1 MESGPAHGGGF
12 RQMTRRRASASALA
26 VAAALA
32 LAACGSSGSSPPSG
46 GSSSHAPRLQVTTI
60 GYALS
65 GPANDGG
72 YYQDQAQEIT
82 KLGRQLGIKV
92 IVDQNADPNSAAV
105 LEDLAR
111 QGAQVV
117 IVDGS
122 EFTPAILAFA
132 RDPSFSSMLPL
143 MISGDP
149 PVNHT
154 YATAGGNELEAHFM
168 GGVAAGLLLEKA
180 HRNTACDVA
189 GPNVAFVQNA
199 AKAMG
204 QGLHYVNSH
213 YHFLVTYTGDF
224 NNSALA
230 ASASHALISQGCYV
244 LYPYLGGAIPAAL
257 NAATH
262 AHILSVATSFDR
274 CSSTNPPIAMDI
286 LYNPAFYLPRI
297 VQALEKGAIHRG
309 QQWQL
314 FSVGSN
320 VGIGATICNP
330 TPHEL
335 SVLATVRQKLAT
347 GAINV
352 PALIGSDI
360 QG

>member
-1 MESGPAHGGGF
+1 MELGPALGGG
-12 RQMTRRRASASALA
+12 RRRRTRRRASACALA
-26 VAAALA
+26 VATALA

-46 GSSSHAPRLQVTTI
+46 GSSSHASKLQVTTI

-72 YYQDQAQEIT
+72 YYQDQAQEII
-82 KLGRQLGIKV
+82 KLGHQLGIKV

-122 EFTPAILAFA
+122 EFTPAMLGFA
-132 RDPSFSSMLPL
+132 KDPSFSSTLPV
-143 MISGDP
+143 MVSGDP
-149 PVNHT
+149 PANHT
-154 YATAGGNELEAHFM
+154 YATVGGNELEAHFM
-168 GGVAAGLLLEKA
+168 GGVAAGLLLENA
-180 HRNTACDVA
+180 HRETACDVA
-189 GPNVAFVQNA
+189 GLNVAFVQNA
-199 AKAMG
+199 AKAME
-204 QGLHYVNSH
+204 QGLHYVNPH

-230 ASASHALISQGCYV
+230 ASASNALISQGCYV

-257 NAATH
+257 NAAAH
-262 AHILSVATSFDR
+262 AHILSVATSYDR
-274 CSSTNPPIAMDI
+274 CGSTNPPIAMDI
-286 LYNPAFYLPRI
+286 LYNPAFFLPRLL
-297 VQALEKGAIHRG
+297 QALEKGAIHRG

>member
-1 MESGPAHGGGF
+1 
-12 RQMTRRRASASALA
+12 
-26 VAAALA
+26 
-32 LAACGSSGSSPPSG
+32 
-46 GSSSHAPRLQVTTI
+46 
-60 GYALS
+60 
-65 GPANDGG
+65 
-72 YYQDQAQEIT
+72 
-82 KLGRQLGIKV
+82 
-92 IVDQNADPNSAAV
+92 
-105 LEDLAR
+105 
-111 QGAQVV
+111 
-117 IVDGS
+117 
-122 EFTPAILAFA
+122 
-132 RDPSFSSMLPL
+132 
-143 MISGDP
+143 
-149 PVNHT
+149 
-154 YATAGGNELEAHFM
+154 
-168 GGVAAGLLLEKA
+168 AAGLLLEKA

-189 GPNVAFVQNA
+189 GLNVAFVQNA
-199 AKAMG
+199 AKAME
-204 QGLHYVNSH
+204 QGLHYVNPH

-262 AHILSVATSFDR
+262 ARILSVATSFDR
-274 CSSTNPPIAMDI
+274 CGSANPPIAMDI

-352 PALIGSDI
+352 PALIGSNI

>member
-1 MESGPAHGGGF
+1 MESGPAHGDGL
-12 RQMTRRRASASALA
+12 RQMTRRRALASAFA
-26 VAAALA
+26 VATALA
-32 LAACGSSGSSPPSG
+32 LAACGSAGSSPPSG
-46 GSSSHAPRLQVTTI
+46 GSSSLQVTTI

-82 KLGRQLGIKV
+82 KLGHQLGITV

-122 EFTPAILAFA
+122 EFTPAMLAFA
-132 RDPSFSSMLPL
+132 RDPSFSSTLPL
-143 MISGDP
+143 MVSGDP
-149 PVNHT
+149 PVNRT

-168 GGVAAGLLLEKA
+168 GGVAAGLLLERA

-189 GPNVAFVQNA
+189 GLNVAFVQNA

-204 QGLHYVNSH
+204 QGLRYVNPR

-230 ASASHALISQGCYV
+230 ASASRALISQGCYV

-257 NAATH
+257 NAATQ

-274 CSSTNPPIAMDI
+274 CGSTNPPIAMNI

-320 VGIGATICNP
+320 IGIGATICNP

-352 PALIGSDI
+352 PALIGSNI